1 VPHVVSAPAPA
12 LVAAEQLS
20 PAEDRDWI
28 DRELAD
34 FLGASRRR
42 FGANP
47 HLATLLERSSAFVL
61 QGGKRVRPRLCLA
74 SYRILSGRDTAP
86 RPVVLA
92 AASLELFHAFMLVHD
107 DLIDES
113 TSRRDRPT
121 LHEALRLEADDPAD
135 TKTAGDLALL
145 GGDLL
150 FSLGMRLVARSGL
163 EDATLGRAQ
172 RLLADMLFE
181 TGLGEAL
188 DVLYGA
194 AALEGLSETQIL
206 EAYLRKTA
214 RYTVSGPLVLGAT
227 LAGAPAAVCKAL
239 GRCGDLLGL
248 AYQIQNDLDDLVGA
262 DPSTPCSDLDGGK
275 RTLVLWTAYRRLN
288 AAGREAMAETLG
300 WPAGSDRRRRLLHL
314 IHASGATDVCLAR
327 VHALRR
333 EAAARLRSAPLSHDR
348 IRDFHALLAWCG
360 AAPLPAA
367 EPAAPGL

>member
-1 VPHVVSAPAPA
+1 VPHVAPAPA
-12 LVAAEQLS
+12 PTLATAERLS
-20 PAEDRDWI
+20 PPDDRDQI

-34 FLGASRRR
+34 FLAGSRRR

-47 HLATLLERSSAFVL
+47 HLGGLLEGSSAFVL

-74 SYRILSGRDTAP
+74 SYRILSGREGAP

-113 TSRRDRPT
+113 TTRRDRPT
-121 LHEALRLEADDPAD
+121 LHEALRLEADDPGDA
-135 TKTAGDLALL
+135 KTACDLALL

-150 FSLGMRLVARSGL
+150 LSLGMRLVARSGL
-163 EDATLGRAQ
+163 DDAVLGRAQ

-188 DVLYGA
+188 DVLYGG

-206 EAYLRKTA
+206 EGYLRKTA

-262 DPSTPCSDLDGGK
+262 DPSQPCSDLDGGK
-275 RTLVLWTAYRRLN
+275 RTLVLWTAYRRLG
-288 AAGREAMAETLG
+288 ASGREALAETLA
-300 WPAGSDRRRRLLHL
+300 WPAGVERRRRLLHL
-314 IHASGATDVCLAR
+314 IHASGALDVCLAR

-333 EAAARLRSAPLSHDR
+333 EAAARLRSAPLSLDR
-348 IRDFHALLAWCG
+348 IRDLTALLAWCG

-367 EPAAPGL
+367 EPATPGV